1 MNTNPSAKTIL
12 CYGDSN
18 TWGQKPDKSG
28 RFPANVRWTGLLQ
41 QALGSDYYIIE
52 EGLGSRTTDLEYDR
66 KPGRNGKSYLEPCLD
81 SHMPLDM
88 VILML
93 GTNDLK
99 IEFNR
104 SPQDIAKAIE
114 GLITIIQNKTAKD
127 GSTPA
132 KIILVSPILVD
143 DQAPTFAQFYVPDF
157 YDHESTVKSQ
167 QLGAELQ
174 RVAITTSCSFVD
186 AAQVARAGEDGIHF
200 SREAHAGLTKVLV
213 EAVRSLSVGSDVEIG
228 I

>member
-28 RFPANVRWTGLLQ
+28 RFPTNARWTGLLQ

-52 EGLGSRTTDLEYDR
+52 EGLSSRTTDLEYDR
-66 KPGRNGKSYLEPCLD
+66 KPGRNGKTYLKPCLD
-81 SHMPLDM
+81 GHMPLDM

-104 SPQDIAKAIE
+104 SSQDIAKAVK
-114 GLITIIQNKTAKD
+114 GLITIIQNKTTKAD
-127 GSTPA
+127 GKSA
-132 KIILVSPILVD
+132 RIILVSPILVD
-143 DQAPTFAQFYVPDF
+143 DHAPTFAQFYVPDF
-157 YDHESTVKSQ
+157 YNHESTLKSH
-167 QLGAELQ
+167 QLGTEL
-174 RVAITTSCSFVD
+174 RKIANDTNCLFVD
-186 AAQVARAGEDGIHF
+186 AAQVAKAGEDGIHF
-200 SREAHAGLTKVLV
+200 SQEAHTGLAKVLI
-213 EAVRSLSVGSDVEIG
+213 ETVRSNRETIV
-228 I
+228 

>member
-1 MNTNPSAKTIL
+1 MITNPTPKTIL

-41 QALGSDYYIIE
+41 QALGEDYYVIE
-52 EGLGSRTTDLEYDR
+52 EGLSGRTTDLDYDR
-66 KPGRNGKSYLEPCLD
+66 EPGRNGKTYLEPCLD

-99 IEFNR
+99 TEFNR
-104 SPQDIAKAIE
+104 SVQDIAEAIE
-114 GLITIIQNKTAKD
+114 GLIAIIQRKTAQGD
-127 GSTPA
+127 GNPA

-143 DQAPTFAQFYVPDF
+143 DQAPTFAKFYVPDF
-157 YDHESTVKSQ
+157 YDHESALKSQ
-167 QLGAELQ
+167 ALSVELQ
-174 RVAITTSCSFVD
+174 RVASNMECSFVD
-186 AAQVARAGEDGIHF
+186 TAQVAHAGDDGIHF
-200 SREAHAGLTKVLV
+200 SQEAHSGLAKALIEEVQ
-213 EAVRSLSVGSDVEIG
+213 ALSWEKEIKQ
-228 I
+228 